1 MAVTWLAVS
10 VVQTVD
16 HHRICVTKSS
26 RKKQKNNHVTLLL
39 REGKRR
45 INVRNQNKFLVLYQP
60 VIRQQ
65 TGVRGSLRMIPT
77 RLLECHWWK
86 TEVWQSRPTIFNFL
100 SSQWYFVFLLFS
112 GDVKVFQGLIG
123 RYLQGV
129 KEKGKR
135 SKLSPNITL
144 DVGVSYENCAFPKI
158 TSI

>member
-65 TGVRGSLRMIPT
+65 TGVHGPLRMIPT
-77 RLLECHWWK
+77 RVLACH
-86 TEVWQSRPTIFNFL
+86 
-100 SSQWYFVFLLFS
+100 
-112 GDVKVFQGLIG
+112 
-123 RYLQGV
+123 
-129 KEKGKR
+129 
-135 SKLSPNITL
+135 
-144 DVGVSYENCAFPKI
+144 
-158 TSI
+158 